1 MAKTSKKTKT
11 KKTKKTNVVNKDNEL
26 LNNKDYKN
34 AEKLFKKALYKES
47 YEIYLS
53 LLEIYPK
60 NKKIYKRLIE
70 TLTENYTYKENKKEF
85 KKLFNEYVTN
95 YKILATKR
103 EVTILENKLLEYDKV
118 KAKGKSKFLL
128 IAFLGIFGVHKFIE
142 KNYFMGFLYLFSF
155 GLFGIGIIVD
165 LINDYKTYENE
176 FSLNILRYIICALI
190 LLLAFTRRSL
200 DNYIYIVLAALILTP
215 LVYSKILKFLPHFI
229 KIIGVLVLL
238 YFGFK
243 EQPIL
248 ITLPNKLIG
257 TWTTENEN
265 TNIKELNIKDNKTT
279 ISFTDRKDTTG
290 TNQYD
295 ATNNILRVFVD
306 NDTYYVFTIDKEYKE
321 ICRSNE
327 SKVCMISF
335 TKSK

>member
-34 AEKLFKKALYKES
+34 AEKLFKKTLYKES

-229 KIIGVLVLL
+229 KIIGVL
-238 YFGFK
+238 
-243 EQPIL
+243 
-248 ITLPNKLIG
+248 
-257 TWTTENEN
+257 NEN
-265 TNIKELNIKDNKTT
+265 TNIKELTIKDNKTT